1 MIGILNNTI
10 TIQQLYDYA
19 LKHDYLGA
27 DVNVVLDIISRERQK
42 ENETV
47 LLCSDKNN
55 LVTPTDNTSTIDF
68 SKIKHYTV
76 EDLLNLLG

>member
-19 LKHDYLGA
+19 LKHNYLGA

-47 LLCSDKNN
+47 LECNDNN
-55 LVTPTDNTSTIDF
+55 LVTPTGNTSTIDF
-68 SKIKHYTV
+68 SKIEHYTI

>member
-19 LKHDYLGA
+19 LKHNYLGA
-27 DVNVVLDIISRERQK
+27 DVNVVLDIINRERQK

-47 LLCSDKNN
+47 LWCNDNN
-55 LVTPTDNTSTIDF
+55 LVTPIDNTSTIDF
-68 SKIKHYTV
+68 SKIEHYTV